1 MPTRKKKHHAVVGV
15 FETEARAERAIADL
29 KAAGFDDDAIG
40 MIHRNSEG
48 KTIKTGAAD
57 DTYAEEG
64 AVAGAVAGAA
74 GGALVG
80 AGIMA
85 GGIPVI
91 GPVLALGTLG
101 TILVNAAG
109 GAAIVG
115 LTGALIGWGIPEED
129 AEYYENEVKSGR
141 YLVTV
146 ETSDREAEARSI
158 LRGLGGFDRSGW
170 EAVRADRSNTLSE
183 GGFRDENGRVIQL
196 REEQLRADKEQVNT
210 GEVKVRKEVRTEH
223 KQINV
228 PVEHEEVVVERRP
241 ARGGRASGDMKAEE
255 IRIPVKEERVKVT
268 KEPVVREEVSIG
280 KRKVRD
286 NRTVS
291 GDVRKEEMV
300 VDSSGGAKVRQS
312 NKTDRK

>member
-1 MPTRKKKHHAVVGV
+1 MPTRKKKHHAIVGV
-15 FETEARAERAIADL
+15 FETKARAEKAISDL
-29 KAAGFDDDAIG
+29 KAAGFDDDNIG

-48 KTIKTGAAD
+48 KTVKSGAAD

-85 GGIPVI
+85 GVIPVI

-141 YLVTV
+141 YLITV
-146 ETSDREAEARSI
+146 EPGDREAEARSI
-158 LRGLGGFDRSGW
+158 LRGQGGFDRSGW
-170 EAVRADRSNTLSE
+170 EAVRADRANTMAE
-183 GGFRDENGRVIQL
+183 GGFRDENGRIIQL
-196 REEQLRADKEQVNT
+196 REEQLRADKESVNT

-228 PVEHEEVVVERRP
+228 PVEREEVVVERRP
-241 ARGGRASGDMKAEE
+241 ARGGRATGDMKAEE

-268 KEPVVREEVSIG
+268 KEPVVREEVSVG

-291 GDVRKEEMV
+291 GDVRKEEV
-300 VDSSGGAKVRQS
+300 AVDSSGGAKVRQTTKS
-312 NKTDRK
+312 DRK